1 MCQILGAV
9 ADARFYLQPS
19 ATICNHL
26 QPAFMGCL
34 CWGRGVP
41 SPSIW
46 LPMLGTR
53 RPLSRYMVAYVGD
66 EASLLPVY
74 GLQIIAYLQPYL
86 QPCKMF
92 DVNGLW
98 RYFGLGC
105 RWQMKMKTIF
115 CSGGNVVW
123 VQLRLNWS
131 VIKA

>member
-1 MCQILGAV
+1 MC
-9 ADARFYLQPS
+9 ARW
-19 ATICNHL
+19 H
-26 QPAFMGCL
+26 
-34 CWGRGVP
+34 RG
-41 SPSIW
+41 
-46 LPMLGTR
+46 
-53 RPLSRYMVAYVGD
+53 YAYP
-66 EASLLPVY
+66 LPVY

-86 QPCKMF
+86 QPCKVL

-123 VQLRLNWS
+123 GQLRLNWW